1 MVPGMADAPI
11 SVRSNTPSRKRSR
24 PTPQGAVPLRVVG
37 GVDGDL
43 LISLVARDAVPDS
56 YEWPAARATGKS
68 GTDARS
74 LLIPQDL
81 ARRLLPAEAYR
92 TLVEYSR
99 CGVPTDC
106 GPDWSRG
113 AVKAAKA
120 AGPHVSA
127 LLPENVTLM
136 WEDIEYQVKAGFVTM
151 VTETELFKDGGPPN
165 LKISRVAV
173 VPQVSR
179 RGRIILNLSADVN
192 EATPNKR
199 RRTHHP
205 KRLERPAAPLQVSVN
220 ATTVPADDQEAVLG
234 LGRALPSLLRFMFD
248 VPPDWKVEWQ
258 KVDLSDGFWRMIVQR
273 GTEHN
278 FVFQMP
284 PRAGDTEAHYVVP
297 ASLQMGWKNSPP
309 YFCTATEITKQL
321 MLRLLALT
329 TDTGMTDPHPLD
341 EHWRPIGPTTSSG
354 VGEVPV
360 WARVA
365 AHVFVDDFMNG
376 IAIPPG
382 KETGQERVRE
392 WVGRAAMHAIH
403 AVFPPPHITG
413 HEGGKDSI
421 SIKKCLKGDARFDP
435 NKVMLGFLLQGG
447 THQGRLVG
455 LPEDKAARYR
465 EAIQEALARPR
476 NFISLNAFEQ
486 LHGKL
491 QHASIA
497 LPTMRGFMTPL
508 NKVLGRSPTTVGL
521 ARGSEL
527 REVLEQFVPMITLA
541 CERPSHITEL
551 VSPDLPHYYKFVDSS
566 AVGAGGVILP
576 CTKWIQPTVWRMKW
590 PADVEAELRQP
601 HGKITNSDGEAGAVF
616 IDQCLMADLLG
627 PDIVGSSEVTW
638 SDNSPTVGW
647 VKRMASRALSRCPA
661 RLLRWL
667 ALLQRFYRKA
677 PFDVIHV
684 EGKLNELGDVPS
696 RSYPPETKGFPD
708 TTEGDALFLVYFA
721 NRFPLPPQL
730 GSWRFVRPRTE
741 VCSAVNMLVRGRT
754 DTVTR
759 TITDSGLSG
768 VSLPETL
775 ANTLTSETC
784 RDPVSTWNEDT
795 CSFPL
800 LGPSGEVSSTM
811 AGLLR
816 ARPSRERYNTA
827 DSAWST
833 TDFGTLAGRIRPS
846 PTSTAP

>member
-1 MVPGMADAPI
+1 M
-11 SVRSNTPSRKRSR
+11 
-24 PTPQGAVPLRVVG
+24 
-37 GVDGDL
+37 
-43 LISLVARDAVPDS
+43 
-56 YEWPAARATGKS
+56 
-68 GTDARS
+68 S

-81 ARRLLPAEAYR
+81 ARHLLPAGAYK

-106 GPDWSRG
+106 GPDWSRA
-113 AVKAAKA
+113 AVEAAKA

-136 WEDIEYQVKAGFVTM
+136 WEDIEYQVKAGFVTL
-151 VTETELFKDGGPPN
+151 VTETELFADGGPPN

-173 VPQVSR
+173 VPQVNR
-179 RGRIILNLSADVN
+179 RGRIILNLSADVRSGP
-192 EATPNKR
+192 PNKR
-199 RRTHHP
+199 RRP
-205 KRLERPAAPLQVSVN
+205 NRLKKPDCPAPPLQVSVN
-220 ATTVPADDQEAVLG
+220 ATTVPAADQEAVLG

-248 VPPDWKVEWQ
+248 VPPDWEVEWQ

-284 PRAGDTEAHYVVP
+284 PRTGDTEAHYVVP
-297 ASLQMGWKNSPP
+297 GSLQMGWKNSPP

-321 MLRLLALT
+321 ILRLLALT
-329 TDTGMTDPHPLD
+329 TTTGVTEAHPLD
-341 EHWRPIGPTTSSG
+341 EHWRPLGTSG
-354 VGEVPV
+354 VSPGGTVPE
-360 WARVA
+360 WAFVS

-382 KETGQERVRE
+382 DLPGQERVRQ
-392 WVGRAAMHAIH
+392 WVGRATLHAIH
-403 AVFPPPHITG
+403 AVFPPPGVTG
-413 HEGGKDSI
+413 HEGGKDSV
-421 SIKKCLKGDARFDP
+421 SIKKCLKGDARFETD
-435 NKVMLGFLLQGG
+435 KVMLGFRLQGG
-447 THQGRLVG
+447 PRRNRLVG
-455 LPEDKAARYR
+455 LPEDKAVRYR
-465 EAIQEALARPR
+465 DAIQEALDRPR
-476 NFISLNAFEQ
+476 NFISFNAFEQ

-491 QHASIA
+491 QHASVA
-497 LPTMRGFMTPL
+497 LPAMRGYMTPL
-508 NKVLGRSPTTVGL
+508 NKILARAPTTVGV
-521 ARGSEL
+521 ARGSET
-527 REVLEQFVPMITLA
+527 REILEQFMCMITLS
-541 CERPSHITEL
+541 CERPSHISEL

-576 CTKWIQPTVWRMKW
+576 CTRWIQPTVWRMKW

-601 HGKITNSDGEAGAVF
+601 HGRITNSDGEAGAVF
-616 IDQCLMADLLG
+616 VDQCLMADLLG

-647 VKRMASRALSRCPA
+647 VKRMASRALSPCPS

-677 PFDVIHV
+677 PLDVIHV

-696 RSYPPETKGFPD
+696 RSYPPETAGFPD
-708 TTEGDALFLVYFA
+708 TPEGDALFLEYFA

-730 GSWRFVRPRTE
+730 GSWRYVRPRAE

-754 DTVTR
+754 DTATR
-759 TITDSGLSG
+759 TIIDNGLSG
-768 VSLPETL
+768 VSLPATL

-784 RDPVSTWNEDT
+784 REPASTWNEDT

-800 LGPSGEVSSTM
+800 LGPSGEVSPTM

-827 DSAWST
+827 DSAWSI
-833 TDFGTLAGRIRPS
+833 TDFETLAGQIQPS
-846 PTSTAP
+846 HTSTAR